1 MNILADRER
10 GWTPKIEEK
19 AKLRA
24 MHVYWWIN
32 AWIPR
37 TLLEF
42 ILIKGMLDRDL
53 IMTAAIS
60 CQFLSLLHGA
70 FQSMSAKSGA
80 TIR

>member
-1 MNILADRER
+1 MYID
-10 GWTPKIEEK
+10 GS
-19 AKLRA
+19 
-24 MHVYWWIN
+24 MHEYQGH
-32 AWIPR
+32 
-37 TLLEF
+37 

>member
-1 MNILADRER
+1 MNILAYRER
-10 GWTPKIEEK
+10 GWTPKKSRKSQIEGY
-19 AKLRA
+19 ACTL
-24 MHVYWWIN
+24 MDQCM
-32 AWIPR
+32 IPR
-37 TLLEF
+37 TLSEF